1 MRRCTLF
8 YIFLILF
15 FASCRSVAPAVQE
28 STREVV
34 REVVRTD
41 TIITIAPDTATLA
54 ALLRC
59 DSAGNVLIAQ
69 LTEAQG
75 KRLALE
81 LQLHA
86 TAGGQT
92 ALRID
97 CKADSL
103 QRLLNA
109 LRTETTIRDNTHTTQ
124 TLVQKVVPT
133 FYRNCTRG
141 FWLLLSAIVL
151 YLAARI
157 VIKFYLR
164 R

>member
-41 TIITIAPDTATLA
+41 TIITIAPDTATLE

-81 LQLHA
+81 LQLH
-86 TAGGQT
+86 TAEGQT
-92 ALRID
+92 ALHID

-109 LRTETTIRDNTHTTQ
+109 LRTETTIRDSTHTTQ

>member
-8 YIFLILF
+8 YIFLVLF

-41 TIITIAPDTATLA
+41 TIITIAPDTATLE

-81 LQLHA
+81 LQLH
-86 TAGGQT
+86 TAKGQT

-109 LRTETTIRDNTHTTQ
+109 LRTETTIRDSTHTTQ
-124 TLVQKVVPT
+124 TLVQNEVPT

-151 YLAARI
+151 YLA
-157 VIKFYLR
+157 IKFYLR